1 MFIQSFSLSPL
12 ISIHVLELTP
22 DTPPSLY
29 HLTFHLFILG
39 FVRGGGLIFP
49 HVSAQLATV
58 LPGPVLLFIVITEDD
73 VMSFNSQGN
82 QSPRLWHLLP
92 VDSEKAIGLCRDS
105 L

>member
-22 DTPPSLY
+22 DTTPSLY

-39 FVRGGGLIFP
+39 FVGGGGLIFP
-49 HVSAQLATV
+49 HVSAQPS
-58 LPGPVLLFIVITEDD
+58 LP
-73 VMSFNSQGN
+73 
-82 QSPRLWHLLP
+82 
-92 VDSEKAIGLCRDS
+92 LCCLDQFCFS